1 MSGIEIIVTMAPVSA
16 MMCISSFCYFLN
28 SKRKYKKEKKKIY
41 KYIREAIE
49 ALDFDDILKGFELL
63 KDFDTRHSNIEGEPN
78 KKFIEKIT
86 FKKRLPKCDKS
97 DILFGIPSGVI
108 EDINEIKNH
117 FVDKMKTEDLKTHLE
132 KVVEEEEKES
142 ETLKQ
147 LKIKLKKIKIRQLA
161 ENNSKRR
168 IIDDMNLTNLIE
180 NLHEEYETLFVKTFE
195 QEQDLHN
202 ILHRSV
208 KKQMIMK
215 KMNLLK
221 DQNKNDVNLKSC

>member
-63 KDFDTRHSNIEGEPN
+63 KDFDIRHSNIEGEPN

-86 FKKRLPKCDKS
+86 FKKRLLKCDKS

-180 NLHEEYETLFVKTFE
+180 NLHEEYEELFVKTYE

-221 DQNKNDVNLKSC
+221 DQQKNEDNLKSC